1 MTTCSTNNLRIGS
14 TEFSPMKVG
23 HQVRSLMH
31 RDVHSRIKVMINR
44 HPRAQSLSPPS
55 PPSHRRQSA
64 AASRPNKSPPTDGLR
79 RAQRM
84 VSFLKNFK
92 ASRCFIQICKN
103 LGCRCSRSRTARRF
117 LLVDQRP
124 LLPPQLPLVNLL
136 SRTGWRMNRTKH
148 QRRTLWSRLAHPR
161 RRSGVASTVSVKSLR

>member
-1 MTTCSTNNLRIGS
+1 
-14 TEFSPMKVG
+14 MKVG

-79 RAQRM
+79 RAQRK

-103 LGCRCSRSRTARRF
+103 LGWRCSRPFDARGIF
-117 LLVDQRP
+117 LWKRLLDQRP
-124 LLPPQLPLVNLL
+124 LLPPQLLLINLL
-136 SRTGWRMNRTKH
+136 SKTGRRMTRTKH
-148 QRRTLWSRLAHPR
+148 HVRRTLWSRLAHPR